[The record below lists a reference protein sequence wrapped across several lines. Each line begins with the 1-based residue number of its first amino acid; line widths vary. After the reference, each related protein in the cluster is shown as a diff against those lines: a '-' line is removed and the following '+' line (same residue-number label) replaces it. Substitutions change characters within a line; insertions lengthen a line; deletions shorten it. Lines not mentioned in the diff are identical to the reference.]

1 MSFMD
6 AANYDS
12 IIQKVNEANE
22 DAEDD
27 PNDAL
32 PLIAEVA
39 EEERGTIK
47 FSNNRQGNEE
57 MEF

>member
-6 AANYDS
+6 VGNYDS
-12 IIQKVNEANE
+12 MIKRVNEANE

-32 PLIAEVA
+32 P
-39 EEERGTIK
+39 
-47 FSNNRQGNEE
+47 
-57 MEF
+57 

>member
-6 AANYDS
+6 AGNYDS
-12 IIQKVNEANE
+12 MIKRVNETNE

-32 PLIAEVA
+32 P
-39 EEERGTIK
+39 
-47 FSNNRQGNEE
+47 
-57 MEF
+57 

>member
-1 MSFMD
+1 MD